1 MEIFSIVFIIY
12 MIYFVI
18 SQFRKSDN
26 PEGPQPATGSNGQHV
41 PFATIRDSW
50 LNNYNFRRASELMDS
65 DDERQAFEYLKKAL
79 REDPNNAY
87 AHSMMGLIY
96 LQHQVYGTA
105 INAYT
110 AAIQNTP
117 DSEHALFF
125 VGRSRAY
132 AGLGNEEARLADI
145 RSALDVEPGN
155 TSALKELVEY
165 HYFLDEYD
173 ESDRVIDKLLESEP
187 NDIFGYMAKGRN
199 EMQRGNWEHAR
210 ELFEY
215 ASGLDDTYG
224 LAWSYKAEALMK
236 LGKVSQA
243 IDCVIKAFELADAA
257 GKPDEKAMFV
267 RDELARTS
275 CDLFCL
281 KLMAKVAEGS
291 QTSKWWA
298 VQGKVYVIGSRHAE
312 AAYCYRKAHELDPI
326 AFPIF
331 YEAVCWEQAGN
342 YAKAAD
348 LLKQALSED
357 PDNLQYKQHLTL
369 VLAEQDNYDAA
380 IAICDELIHLQPDMT
395 DSHYNRAR
403 FKHIL
408 GRYEDAIEDYSTEL
422 ALKDGDDAKSHL
434 FRGMAYEEIGEVQK
448 AREDYQAITDNA
460 DLAYRGIVLPLAYA
474 HLGDHEKADEAW
486 KTLEESL
493 EDWQLPQQ
501 IQALVLGADFLA
513 RIGEMGK
520 ALESLREALELGSC
534 RFSSYRRLPETS
546 ELRKVPGFEE
556 LLLEYEQKVRSSWA
570 KGQEEPDQTSPREDK
585 KEVPGM
591 AASMIPF
598 NKEGGVCK
606 VSCKVNGLPLHFVF
620 DTGASDV
627 TISTVEATFMLKN
640 GYLRK
645 QDFSGTEYY
654 TTASGEIA
662 EGTSLRLREVDF
674 GGVKLKNVKASVVRS
689 QNAPLLLGQSVLQR
703 LGKIEID
710 NDRNVI
716 RIIRPDS
723 QETIVTSTDT
733 GEKTGYGDV
742 CNPHASLEST
752 NQTKQTSSNNKRN
765 ENS

>member
-1 MEIFSIVFIIY
+1 MEIVSIVFIIY
-12 MIYFVI
+12 LVYFVI

-26 PEGPQPATGSNGQHV
+26 PEGQQPDNGSNGQHV

-65 DDERQAFEYLKKAL
+65 GDERQAFDYFKKAL
-79 REDPNNAY
+79 KEDPYNAY
-87 AHSMMGLIY
+87 AHSMIGFIY
-96 LQHQVYGTA
+96 LRHQDYGTA
-105 INAYT
+105 ISAYT

-117 DSEHALFF
+117 KSEHALFF

-145 RSALDVEPGN
+145 RNALDVEPGN

-165 HYFLDEYD
+165 HYFLGEYE
-173 ESDRVIDKLLESEP
+173 ESDRVIDKILESEP
-187 NDIFGYMAKGRN
+187 NEIFCYLAKGRN
-199 EMQRGNWEHAR
+199 EMKRCNLMHAK

-215 ASGLDDTYG
+215 ASSLDDTFG
-224 LAWSYKAEALMK
+224 AAWSFKAEALMK

-257 GKPDEKAMFV
+257 GELDEKAMFV
-267 RDELARTS
+267 RDELARTA

-281 KLMAKVAEGS
+281 KLKAKVAEGS
-291 QTSKWWA
+291 RTSKWMA
-298 VQGKVYVIGSRHAE
+298 VQGKVYAIGSRYAE
-312 AAYCYRKAHELDPI
+312 AAHCYRRAHELDPVV
-326 AFPIF
+326 FPVF
-331 YEAVCWEQAGN
+331 YEAFCWEQAGN
-342 YAKAAD
+342 YSKAAA
-348 LLKQALSED
+348 LLQQALSED
-357 PDNLQYKQHLTL
+357 PDNLQYKQHLSI
-369 VLAEQDNYDAA
+369 VLAEQGDYETA
-380 IAICDELIHLQPDMT
+380 IAICDELIRLQPDMT

-408 GRYEDAIEDYSTEL
+408 GRHEEAIEDYSTEL

-434 FRGMAYEEIGEVQK
+434 LRGMAYEEIGEVQK
-448 AREDYQAITDNA
+448 AREDFQAITDNA

-474 HLGDHEKADEAW
+474 HLGDHENAYEAW
-486 KTLEESL
+486 KKMEESFGN
-493 EDWQLPQQ
+493 WQLAQQ
-501 IQALVLGADFLA
+501 IQTLVLGAEFLA
-513 RIGEMGK
+513 RIGEKEK

-534 RFSSYRRLPETS
+534 RFTSYRRLPETS
-546 ELRKVPGFEE
+546 ELRKVPGFED
-556 LLLEYEQKVRSSWA
+556 LLLEYEQKIHSSWK
-570 KGQEEPDQTSPREDK
+570 KGLEEPDQTSPRQDK

-716 RIIRPDS
+716 RIISPDTN
-723 QETIVTSTDT
+723 EPIVTADT
-733 GEKTGYGDV
+733 PSSEKGAIS
-742 CNPHASLEST
+742 HS
-752 NQTKQTSSNNKRN
+752 
-765 ENS
+765 